1 MRTGANCAI
10 IKSEKEKEN
19 KERKVKTMARE
30 EIINRI
36 ETLEDKMFYLKMKD
50 HWTSRDFELD
60 RMMNNEVKKLKR
72 ELENK

>member
-1 MRTGANCAI
+1 MT
-10 IKSEKEKEN
+10 
-19 KERKVKTMARE
+19 RE

-50 HWTSRDFELD
+50 HWTARDFELD
-60 RMMNNEVKKLKR
+60 RVMNNEVRKLKR

>member
-1 MRTGANCAI
+1 
-10 IKSEKEKEN
+10 
-19 KERKVKTMARE
+19 MARE

-60 RMMNNEVKKLKR
+60 RMMNNEVKKLKG